1 MDWSLTTPS
10 IANNLD
16 EARTAAFT
24 TKNYEVLHFFSQFLE
39 NIYLVHL
46 GLAWTDNSIVSR
58 QEVSHFYH
66 FKCQT
71 QLMFKWLSGLQW
83 LHQVEWTEAWREQI
97 WRDWCSGM
105 AAAQTDCILQSQEYN
120 RHHLDSPS
128 QWQRMELGWFVAV
141 RCLQGISKQE
151 LKYQWEGSWYSI
163 YFTNQSHI
171 VSEDAYLICLII
183 IYHIWLSNSQ
193 VKTSGV

>member
-1 MDWSLTTPS
+1 MDELIMDWSLTTPS

-83 LHQVEWTEAWREQI
+83 LHQVEWTEAWREEI
-97 WRDWCSGM
+97 WRDWCSGSSTDWLHLVESRIQSTSSWFSITM
-105 AAAQTDCILQSQEYN
+105 AEN
-120 RHHLDSPS
+120 
-128 QWQRMELGWFVAV
+128 
-141 RCLQGISKQE
+141 GI
-151 LKYQWEGSWYSI
+151 G
-163 YFTNQSHI
+163 
-171 VSEDAYLICLII
+171 VICCCQMPPRNL
-183 IYHIWLSNSQ
+183 
-193 VKTSGV
+193 